1 MNFILALSIVLLV
14 FVASLPLTLQVPPI
28 SGTNLT
34 CINGNNTKLGNQ
46 SIDLSLMNE
55 EYFKNLSSDNYQ
67 LAQII
72 CPDTLNHTTN

>member
-14 FVASLPLTLQVPPI
+14 FVASLPLTLQGPLI